1 MVTVEITLVIDDE
14 LVIDGLR
21 RKEPLRVRV
30 VVDIDDQPTA
40 PAQPVGPPRGPLAPL
55 MARGDLQVGERLY
68 WRRPRLG
75 KTFIAVVLASGEL
88 EIAGRRYQSP
98 SDAASACAGGA
109 ANGWTAWRRE
119 RDGTPLNKLR

>member
-1 MVTVEITLVIDDE
+1 MIDDE

-30 VVDIDDQPTA
+30 VVDVADQPSA
-40 PAQPVGPPRGPLAPL
+40 PAQPVGPPKGPLAPL

-88 EIAGRRYQSP
+88 EINGRRYQSP